1 MVRILCV
8 EDNLELA
15 HQLTDLLKAERYT
28 VDLATDGQEGW
39 ELVEFIHYDLIL
51 LDITLPKLDGL
62 QLCQKIRDRGKSV
75 PIMLLTARGTSGEKV
90 VGLDAGADDYLVK
103 PFGIRELT
111 ARIRAL
117 LRRGQNHLS
126 PTILEWGDF
135 RLNPS
140 THEVTYGDQPL
151 QPSPKEYALLEL
163 FLRNSR
169 QTFSRSLILDRLWS
183 LEGDMPG
190 EDTVKCHI
198 KGLRSR
204 LKAVGAGDLIETLY
218 GLGYR
223 LNPNFLKTHSSPV
236 SNQKKRF
243 TRPADSPIVLLVTSN
258 SASETLRERH
268 ADCLCQMAIEQ
279 GIQVIISNHHEVNAK
294 LQEFCPQLLIVDLDA
309 FTIADLSR
317 LREITSIPMIAW
329 ANESH
334 TLDDRLAVAQLKSVT
349 WLPKT
354 TSLTQTIT
362 LIHQALRSPTP
373 SKILWLDDAS
383 LTASLLTEISN
394 LSRYRINRLNDPQQ
408 FWETLQTF
416 QPDLLILS
424 AVSPISM
431 TLCQALRNDLVRRK
445 TPVIMLN
452 TSAEIT
458 PIAGVDDCLP
468 LSINTTALIARID
481 YHLDRHE

>member
-8 EDNLELA
+8 EDNLEFA

-28 VDLATDGQEGW
+28 VDIAADGQAGW
-39 ELVEFIHYDLIL
+39 ELVEFVHYDLIL

-103 PFGIRELT
+103 PIGIRELT

-117 LRRGQNHLS
+117 LRRGQNLS

-135 RLNPS
+135 RLDPS
-140 THEVTYGDQPL
+140 THEVIYGNQLL

-163 FLRNSR
+163 FLRNSQ

-198 KGLRSR
+198 KGLRNR

-223 LNPNFLKTHSSPV
+223 LNPNFPKTHSSSV

-243 TRPADSPIVLLVTSN
+243 TRPAESSPVVLLVTSD
-258 SASETLRERH
+258 SPSETLRERH
-268 ADCLCQMAIEQ
+268 ADRLCQMAIDQ
-279 GIQVIISNHHEVNAK
+279 GMQIIISNHHEVNAK
-294 LQEFCPQLLIVDLDA
+294 LQEFCPQLLIVDLDG
-309 FTIADLSR
+309 FKISDLSL
-317 LREITSIPMIAW
+317 LRASTSIPMIAW
-329 ANESH
+329 ANEAH
-334 TLDDRLAVAQLKSVT
+334 TLDDRLAIAQLKSVT
-349 WLPKT
+349 WLQKT
-354 TSLTQTIT
+354 TSLTQTVA
-362 LIHQALRSPTP
+362 LIRQALRSPTQP
-373 SKILWLDDAS
+373 KILWLDDAS
-383 LTASLLTEISN
+383 LTTSLLTEISN

-416 QPDLLILS
+416 HPELLILS
-424 AVSPISM
+424 SVNPISI
-431 TLCQALRNDLVRRK
+431 TLCQALRNDLVWRK

-452 TSAEIT
+452 SPAGMT
-458 PIAGVDDCLP
+458 PITGVDDCLP
-468 LSINTTALIARID
+468 LSISITTLIERID
-481 YHLDRHE
+481 YHLR